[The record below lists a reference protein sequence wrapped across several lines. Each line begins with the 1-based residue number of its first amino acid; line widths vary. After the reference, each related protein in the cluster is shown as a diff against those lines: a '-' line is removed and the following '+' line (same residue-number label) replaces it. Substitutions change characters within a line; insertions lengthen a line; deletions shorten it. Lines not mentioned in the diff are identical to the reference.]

1 MLFDMIRI
9 VIHNF
14 GCSLSCNCIMKP
26 ILNHRIEIVCCWRV
40 LVIINATLC
49 IYIRNLLPNPTFTGT
64 DGTYPFKQLLK
75 IILPKYS
82 LSLLQTVIIK
92 NKPFFN
98 VFIQDFRS
106 PLTEASGL

>member
-1 MLFDMIRI
+1 MLFGMIRI

-14 GCSLSCNCIMKP
+14 GCRLPCNCIMKP
-26 ILNHRIEIVCCWRV
+26 ILNHRIEIVCSWRV
-40 LVIINATLC
+40 FVIVNATLS
-49 IYIRNLLPNPTFTGT
+49 IYIRNLLPYPTLTGT

-75 IILPKYS
+75 IILPKHRFT
-82 LSLLQTVIIK
+82 LLQTVIIK

-106 PLTEASGL
+106 PLTETSSL